1 MEYDNTLLYCRSC
14 KQKVNSETKKC
25 PRCGAEDPFYFVKV
39 RKVKKGEIWRI
50 LLAFVI
56 SIISI
61 DFIEPKSKTVAG
73 ICFVVL
79 FLILWIVLEYST
91 KYVLR
96 EDIKKYSEEFK
107 KICDEANDEVA
118 FNVWKSKMDKIIG

>member
-39 RKVKKGEIWRI
+39 RKVKKGEIWRA
-50 LLAFVI
+50 LFAFVI
-56 SIISI
+56 SIISV

-79 FLILWIVLEYST
+79 FLILWIVLECST

-107 KICDEANDEVA
+107 KICDKANDEVA
-118 FNVWKSKMDKIIG
+118 FNVWKTKMDKIID

>member
-39 RKVKKGEIWRI
+39 RKVKKGEIWRA
-50 LLAFVI
+50 LFAFVI
-56 SIISI
+56 SIISV

-79 FLILWIVLEYST
+79 FLILWIVLECST

>member
-39 RKVKKGEIWRI
+39 RKVKKGEIWRA
-50 LLAFVI
+50 LFAFVI
-56 SIISI
+56 SIISV

-79 FLILWIVLEYST
+79 FLILWIVLECST

-107 KICDEANDEVA
+107 KICDKANDEVA
-118 FNVWKSKMDKIIG
+118 FNVWKTKKDKIID

>member
-1 MEYDNTLLYCRSC
+1 MLQPDCSVFKILYCKFEFQQTAYFGSI
-14 KQKVNSETKKC
+14 TKYITD
-25 PRCGAEDPFYFVKV
+25 E
-39 RKVKKGEIWRI
+39 
-50 LLAFVI
+50 
-56 SIISI
+56 
-61 DFIEPKSKTVAG
+61 TVAG

-79 FLILWIVLEYST
+79 FLILWIVLECST

-118 FNVWKSKMDKIIG
+118 FNVWKTKMDKIIG

>member
-14 KQKVNSETKKC
+14 KQKVNAEAKKC
-25 PRCGAEDPFYFVKV
+25 PQCGAEDPFYFVKV

-50 LLAFVI
+50 LSAFVI
-56 SIISI
+56 SIITV
-61 DFIEPKSKTVAG
+61 DFIEPNSKTVAG

-79 FLILWIVLEYST
+79 FLILWLVLECST

-107 KICDEANDEVA
+107 KICDKANDEVA
-118 FNVWKSKMDKIIG
+118 FNVWKSKIDNIID

>member
-39 RKVKKGEIWRI
+39 RKVKKGEIWRA
-50 LLAFVI
+50 LFAFVI
-56 SIISI
+56 SIISV

-79 FLILWIVLEYST
+79 FLILWIVLECST

-118 FNVWKSKMDKIIG
+118 FNVWKTKMDKIID

>member
-39 RKVKKGEIWRI
+39 RKVKKGEIWRA
-50 LLAFVI
+50 LFAFVI
-56 SIISI
+56 SIISA

-79 FLILWIVLEYST
+79 FLILWIVLECST

-118 FNVWKSKMDKIIG
+118 FNVWKTKMDKIID

>member
-25 PRCGAEDPFYFVKV
+25 PQCGAEDPFYFVKV
-39 RKVKKGEIWRI
+39 RKVKKGEIWRA
-50 LLAFVI
+50 LFAFVI
-56 SIISI
+56 SIIST

>member
-39 RKVKKGEIWRI
+39 RKVKKGEIWRA
-50 LLAFVI
+50 LFAFVI
-56 SIISI
+56 SIISV

-79 FLILWIVLEYST
+79 FLILWIVLECST

-96 EDIKKYSEEFK
+96 EDIKKYSEVFK

-118 FNVWKSKMDKIIG
+118 FNVWKTKMDKIIG

>member
-39 RKVKKGEIWRI
+39 RKVKKGEIWRA
-50 LLAFVI
+50 LFAFVI
-56 SIISI
+56 SIISV

-79 FLILWIVLEYST
+79 FLILWIVLECST

-118 FNVWKSKMDKIIG
+118 FNVWKTKMDKIIG

>member
-39 RKVKKGEIWRI
+39 RKVKKGEIWRA
-50 LLAFVI
+50 LFAFVI
-56 SIISI
+56 SIISV

-79 FLILWIVLEYST
+79 FLILWIVLECSR

-118 FNVWKSKMDKIIG
+118 FNVWKTKMDKIID

>member
-39 RKVKKGEIWRI
+39 RKVKKGEIWRA
-50 LLAFVI
+50 LFAFVI
-56 SIISI
+56 SIISV

-79 FLILWIVLEYST
+79 FLILWIVLECST

-118 FNVWKSKMDKIIG
+118 FNIWKTKMDKIID